1 MEAGKGNEQ
10 KIQWHQGFV
19 GAMHCELLEDID
31 KLIFEQEYSITR
43 KPLQIDLLIIKKL
56 ASVECKSKIGR
67 LLSDY
72 NILEYKSPG
81 DALGIDAFFQAL
93 TYACYYKSSAKHE
106 DERKEEDIT
115 VVLVRNEYP
124 KTLVKYLGGKGCLV
138 TEKEAGIYTVSGN
151 IFFNIMIL
159 TTGSLD
165 QTEYIWLNS
174 LRSDLEKNEYMNL
187 LKRSSEMNI
196 VEGDYPD
203 AVLSVVEQSNV
214 SCAKWKEESEVASFL
229 VEAKNEGIAEG
240 KKEGKKEGKREGKK
254 EGRAELFELL
264 KRSGYLP
271 ESLSLERLQ
280 ESMNNSEMGKEKED
294 DTPKS

>member
-1 MEAGKGNEQ
+1 M
-10 KIQWHQGFV
+10 
-19 GAMHCELLEDID
+19 
-31 KLIFEQEYSITR
+31 
-43 KPLQIDLLIIKKL
+43 
-56 ASVECKSKIGR
+56 
-67 LLSDY
+67 
-72 NILEYKSPG
+72 
-81 DALGIDAFFQAL
+81 
-93 TYACYYKSSAKHE
+93 
-106 DERKEEDIT
+106 
-115 VVLVRNEYP
+115 LVRNEYP

-151 IFFNIMIL
+151 VFFNIMIL

-174 LRSDLEKNEYMNL
+174 LRSDLKKNEYMNL

-240 KKEGKKEGKREGKK
+240 KKEG
-254 EGRAELFELL
+254 RAELFELL

-294 DTPKS
+294 DTPKG